1 MSFIEPKPQRY
12 RSSQVPPYFAP
23 LPYTLS
29 YQREV
34 ETVDGYQS
42 LVYTGYADPMGS
54 LHTNGR
60 NKAMN
65 AALAKF
71 YDEANQ
77 AADLAVAMIERKQTI
92 KMIADGLQTL
102 VRVAKAVKR
111 RDPSIVRAIKRR
123 QSKGEDIAKDPAG
136 LWLQYHFG
144 IVPTIS
150 DIHHAAGLFAYDFPV
165 YKITGTGGGQ
175 STYNSSVTEWIHKHT
190 KSGVVDFRTKVGAT
204 IQGINPD
211 RHLVS
216 MFGFDQP
223 LSIAYELTPFSW
235 FVDYFVNV
243 GDLLSNLEPRCPGV
257 DLANGYNTVY
267 GKGRSFS
274 QRVGIPKLAGNS
286 DLYSSMTGQHD
297 AVVRKLG
304 IPKFALTFSSP
315 FDLSGQRASY
325 IAAVLVGI
333 LSSFKK

>member
-1 MSFIEPKPQRY
+1 MSFIEPKPARY
-12 RSSQVPPYFAP
+12 RSRQAPPYVSP

-34 ETVDGYQS
+34 ETIDGNQS
-42 LVYTGYADPMGS
+42 LVYTGYADPMGK
-54 LHTNGR
+54 LHANVR

-65 AALAKF
+65 AALDKF
-71 YDEANQ
+71 LNEANQ
-77 AADLAVAMIERKQTI
+77 AADLAVAMIERKRTI
-92 KMIADGLQTL
+92 KMVADGLQTL
-102 VRVAKAVKR
+102 VKVAKAVKR
-111 RDPSIVRAIKRR
+111 RDPNIVRAIKGRK
-123 QSKGEDIAKDPAG
+123 SKGEDIAKDPAG

-144 IVPTIS
+144 IAPTVS
-150 DIHHAAGLFAYDFPV
+150 DIHHGLGLLGYDFPV
-165 YKITGTGGGQ
+165 YKIVGTGGGT
-175 STYNSSVTEWIHKHT
+175 STYSASATEWIHKHT
-190 KSGVVDFRTKVGAT
+190 KSGVVDFRVKIGAT

-223 LSIAYELTPFSW
+223 LSIAWELTPFSW

-243 GDLLSNLEPRCPGV
+243 GSLLSNLEPKSPGISTT
-257 DLANGYNTVY
+257 NEYNTVY

-274 QRVGIPKLAGNS
+274 QRVGIPRLAGNS
-286 DLYSSMTGQHD
+286 DLYSFMTGQHD
-297 AVVRKLG
+297 AVVRKVG
-304 IPKFALTFSSP
+304 IPNYALTYSSP
-315 FDLSGQRASY
+315 LDLSGQRASY

>member
-1 MSFIEPKPQRY
+1 MSFIEPKPSRY
-12 RSSQVPPYFAP
+12 RSRQAPPYTAP

-42 LVYTGYADPMGS
+42 LVHTGYADPMGS
-54 LHTNGR
+54 LHANVR

-65 AALAKF
+65 AALSKF
-71 YDEANQ
+71 LDEANQ

-92 KMIADGLQTL
+92 KMVADGLQTL
-102 VRVAKAVKR
+102 VKVARAVKR
-111 RDPSIVRAIKRR
+111 RDPNIVRSIKGRKA
-123 QSKGEDIAKDPAG
+123 KGEDIAKDPAG

-144 IVPTIS
+144 IVPTVS
-150 DIHHAAGLFAYDFPV
+150 DIHHGIGLLGYEFPV
-165 YKITGTGGGQ
+165 FKIVGTGGGT
-175 STYNSSVTEWIHKHT
+175 STYSASATEWIHKHT
-190 KSGVVDFRTKVGAT
+190 KSGVVEFRTKVGAT

-235 FVDYFVNV
+235 FVDYFINV
-243 GDLLSNLEPRCPGV
+243 GELLSNLEPRCPGV
-257 DLANGYNTVY
+257 VTKHEYNTVY

-274 QRVGIPKLAGNS
+274 QRVGIPRLAGNS
-286 DLYSSMTGQHD
+286 DLYSFMTGQHD
-297 AVVRKLG
+297 AVVRKVG
-304 IPKFALTFSSP
+304 IPKYALTYSSP
-315 FDLSGQRASY
+315 LDLSGQRASY